1 VLNEA
6 NSWGNREEPTP
17 SGVNII
23 WKKGDEFKIQTRIP
37 LSGEQAD
44 IGRVKGV
51 EDVYHSPGFRLHAS
65 GTSDKR
71 RDILSRVWA
80 CWQRCKRY
88 RDIATCGYPVHIMSK
103 MSGQCSEMQV

>member
-1 VLNEA
+1 MLNEA

-51 EDVYHSPGFRLHAS
+51 AVKIPNLKHTCPRIHMAS
-65 GTSDKR
+65 AERTEQGSQTSIAAVRTSYFVAKWPSCIVPAD
-71 RDILSRVWA
+71 
-80 CWQRCKRY
+80 RCRA
-88 RDIATCGYPVHIMSK
+88 R
-103 MSGQCSEMQV
+103 Q